1 MILLY
6 CYLFTVSPY
15 FTVLFY
21 CGKRLLSLHNFFLMR
36 SHDGISVLHVCDYHV
51 IQLHGCTFASKRDL
65 RKTSNFTN
73 ITIDIHIL
81 GLWESSIFHIFENVQ
96 EAENQVAITNQIQL
110 SLIHFYFKFIIVQY
124 WLLAAIIHYL
134 IISFIYTYIYLYP
147 YIFILFCSNFLAF
160 SILIF

>member
-6 CYLFTVSPY
+6 CYLFTVLPY
-15 FTVLFY
+15 FTVLIY

-36 SHDGISVLHVCDYHV
+36 SHDDISVLHVCDCHV
-51 IQLHGCTFASKRDL
+51 TQLHGYTSASKRDL

-110 SLIHFYFKFIIVQY
+110 SLTHLYFKFIIVQY